1 MKTTMIQSAPV
12 TFEVYEV
19 FSNKVRDHFTDVCKM
34 IGVTGDPFKDHFV
47 EVNKMVDLG
56 LVCMRSTNKAPKG
69 RKVIAQGNALGM
81 RIYRY
86 PSPVR
91 AQLAHAGHY
100 SDQIDRRTFSQSAL
114 NVPPLQG
121 LRGGVHPSQGVALGY
136 LMLPLCGK
144 VLSSNSKKVL
154 KKRGLLNG

>member
-1 MKTTMIQSAPV
+1 MKNA
-12 TFEVYEV
+12 
-19 FSNKVRDHFTDVCKM
+19 
-34 IGVTGDPFKDHFV
+34 
-47 EVNKMVDLG
+47 
-56 LVCMRSTNKAPKG
+56 NKAPKG
-69 RKVIAQGNALGM
+69 RNVIAQGNALGTLM
-81 RIYRY
+81 FRY

-100 SDQIDRRTFSQSAL
+100 SDQIDRRTF
-114 NVPPLQG
+114 VPPLQG
-121 LRGGVHPSQGVALGY
+121 LRGVVHPSQGAALGY